1 MSGYSLCVCLVRL
14 FPNELSCSDIEIHK
28 MFKAGQSVQL
38 VVAFVMKF
46 GQCQK
51 GDLSEPHCFYLFAN
65 RVNLIFLRLSS
76 HFFSQVIILEISPV
90 MQNGQIYA
98 QKFGR

>member
-1 MSGYSLCVCLVRL
+1 
-14 FPNELSCSDIEIHK
+14 

-65 RVNLIFLRLSS
+65 RVNLI
-76 HFFSQVIILEISPV
+76 ILEISPV

-98 QKFGR
+98 LKFGR